1 MAVKMNP
8 PAAPIASQ
16 IKKNRPMK
24 IMLRRVLLAI
34 WLYTSRIL
42 RHRRYSAPQQ
52 PGVARAVTRLRRGPD
67 HGRRHPAN
75 RPRKLRGEAERR
87 VAVGHQHVGVG
98 DHPV

>member
-34 WLYTSRIL
+34 
-42 RHRRYSAPQQ
+42 
-52 PGVARAVTRLRRGPD
+52 
-67 HGRRHPAN
+67 
-75 RPRKLRGEAERR
+75 
-87 VAVGHQHVGVG
+87 
-98 DHPV
+98 